1 MADLSI
7 RVGLADDH
15 PMVALGISSEFS
27 RSYEISVE
35 GHCFNSTDLMEM
47 LNNSPIDVLV
57 TDYSMPGGKYGDGL
71 MLISYVRR
79 HFPKL
84 KIVVYTMA
92 NGSALVWAIIKQG
105 VNCIVNKRDSTEHLT
120 HAVLAAHRGTQYYSP
135 TIKDSLLINF
145 LAKDRTRLTPRES
158 EIVRLFCSGSTI
170 SEIADILHRSVQT
183 VSSQKRSAMK
193 KLGVASDVDLF
204 KTVLQ
209 GGTFDASFL

>member
-15 PMVALGISSEFS
+15 PMVALGISSELS
-27 RSYEISVE
+27 RSHDLSVE
-35 GHCFNSTDLMEM
+35 GHCSNSTDLMEM
-47 LNNSPIDVLV
+47 LNDRSIDVLV
-57 TDYSMPGGKYGDGL
+57 ADYSMPGGKYGDGL
-71 MLISYVRR
+71 VLISYLRR
-79 HFPKL
+79 HYPRL
-84 KIVVYTMA
+84 KIVIYTMV
-92 NGSALVWAIIKQG
+92 NGSALVWAIVKQG

-120 HAVLAAHRGTQYYSP
+120 QAVFAAHRGTQYYSP

-145 LAKDRTRLTPRES
+145 LAKDRERLTPRES
-158 EIVRLFCSGSTI
+158 EIVRLFCSGTTI

-209 GGTFDASFL
+209 GDAFDASFL